1 MHLCSHKNKN
11 SARLEA
17 GARLVKSGH
26 SNGPAISHQNLH
38 LSSDDDD
45 DGDDD
50 NDFSQEFAPVPTQLL
65 TPMPGKLL
73 TLSEEFFFFLGLA

>member
-11 SARLEA
+11 SARLEG

-50 NDFSQEFAPVPTQLL
+50 NDDDDDDGDDDDADAD
-65 TPMPGKLL
+65 G
-73 TLSEEFFFFLGLA
+73 